1 MSNKK
6 LDEKEFKAVTGGN
19 NSGLASNPSLDEDA
33 LVARRAEIEKK
44 RKEIEIKIITD
55 DPNGPCKAWGLN
67 EEPNTHCRYW
77 GANEE

>member
-1 MSNKK
+1 MSEKK

-19 NSGLASNPSLDEDA
+19 NSRLSSNPSLDEDA
-33 LVARRAEIEKK
+33 VAERRAEIEKK

-67 EEPNTHCRYW
+67 EEPNGPCRHW